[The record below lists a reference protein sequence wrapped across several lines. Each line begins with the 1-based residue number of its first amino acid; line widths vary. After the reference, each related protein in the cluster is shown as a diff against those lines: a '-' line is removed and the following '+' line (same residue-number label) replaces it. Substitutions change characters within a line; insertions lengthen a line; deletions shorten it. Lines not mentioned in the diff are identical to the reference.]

1 MPALKRIKIC
11 REEGAFLFTLF
22 LAVAFVII
30 GALKGTDITYGVD
43 TSSTVTTTVTAT
55 VNPVISI
62 SASASVDLGAVT
74 AGTPVSN
81 TGDVTVT
88 SNSVEGWRLYNYS
101 ADFMTRTTTPYQS
114 ITNTPAGTPD
124 QPAPWTAG
132 TTKGLGFSLSGPTN
146 EPKWHDGAGNFN
158 YSSFTT
164 GSAAAQLVN
173 NYTTWS
179 NQPENLTV
187 LYALDVDSG
196 QLSGTYRTVISWFAV
211 TNV

>member
-1 MPALKRIKIC
+1 MIPALKID
-11 REEGAFLFTLF
+11 REKSAFFLTLV
-22 LAVAFVII
+22 LAVLFIVF
-30 GALKGTDITYGVD
+30 GALKGTDITYGVA

-88 SNSVEGWRLYNYS
+88 SNSEEGWKLYNY
-101 ADFMTRTTTPYQS
+101 ADNYMTKTTTPYQS

-124 QPAPWTAG
+124 APAPWTAG

-146 EPKWHDGAGNFN
+146 EAKWHDGAGNFN

-164 GSAAAQLVN
+164 TSAGAQLVN